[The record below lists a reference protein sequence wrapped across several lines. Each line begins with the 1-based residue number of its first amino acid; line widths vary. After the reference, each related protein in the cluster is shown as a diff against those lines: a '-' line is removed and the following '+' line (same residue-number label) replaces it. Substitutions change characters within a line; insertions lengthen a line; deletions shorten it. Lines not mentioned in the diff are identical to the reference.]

1 MGPPKRVLSKN
12 AQGEDMN
19 MVEKP
24 DYLASN
30 FFSWFAKRGQWLIV
44 AGFGAGGDVRGAV
57 DAGMNVVAFEADT
70 QQYLVTIADMRTFVL
85 KDDLIMLVTTE
96 LLSKAQKAEALGL
109 GRSLVG
115 VSAPCRGCGG
125 GGDSGQSSD
134 CKLCGNMGCGSCFT
148 GTPSWCHPCRAE
160 MEANVANASL
170 SGSVPALGAA
180 GAEVA
185 GEAAAAGE
193 FDQA

>member
-1 MGPPKRVLSKN
+1 MFLRR
-12 AQGEDMN
+12 A
-19 MVEKP
+19 
-24 DYLASN
+24 ASV
-30 FFSWFAKRGQWLIV
+30 G
-44 AGFGAGGDVRGAV
+44 GA
-57 DAGMNVVAFEADT
+57 
-70 QQYLVTIADMRTFVL
+70 Y
-85 KDDLIMLVTTE
+85 
-96 LLSKAQKAEALGL
+96 
-109 GRSLVG
+109 
-115 VSAPCRGCGG
+115 
-125 GGDSGQSSD
+125 SGQSSD

-160 MEANVANASL
+160 TEANVANASL